1 MEDCL
6 LHKAIVIIGGTSG
19 IGLSAAKA
27 CWQQGASL
35 CLVGKQEN
43 SPIDDPFF
51 AQPEVQV
58 QWADACLP
66 DTAEVAIRYCHEHY
80 GAFHGLYHVAG
91 GSGRKWGD
99 GPIHEMSMEA
109 WEQTLQLNLSS
120 VMLSNRAAIRY
131 WKERGTGGTLLNL
144 SSVLATSP
152 SPEHFATHA
161 YATAK
166 AGIIGLSRSL
176 ASYYAASQ
184 IRVNVLLAGLIK
196 TPMSQRAAGD
206 EAIQQYIAAKQ
217 PLGATGMGMPENLDG
232 LAVYFMSD
240 WSKFTTGQC
249 IAVDGGWSV
258 SEA

>member
-6 LHKAIVIIGGTSG
+6 QHKAIVIIGGTSG

-27 CWQQGASL
+27 CWEQGASL
-35 CLVGKQEN
+35 CLVGKEEN
-43 SPIDDPFF
+43 SPLEDAFF
-51 AQPEVQV
+51 TKTRVQL

-66 DTAEVAIRYCHEHY
+66 YTADAAIRTCHEKY
-80 GAFHGLYHVAG
+80 GGFHGLYHVAG

-99 GPIHEMSMEA
+99 GPLHEMSMEA

-131 WKERGTGGTLLNL
+131 WMQHQTGGSLLNL

-152 SPEHFATHA
+152 SPGHFATHA

-166 AGIIGLSRSL
+166 AGIIGMSRSL
-176 ASYYAASQ
+176 AAYYAPFN
-184 IRVNVLLAGLIK
+184 IRVNVLQAGLIK
-196 TPMSQRAAGD
+196 TPMSQRASAN
-206 EAIQQYIAAKQ
+206 ETIQQYIKTKQ
-217 PLGATGMGMPENLDG
+217 PLGNGGMGVPENLDG

-240 WSKFTTGQC
+240 WSQFTTGQC